1 MQTAIPKVARAC
13 LAASVF
19 GLAFATS
26 VVAASEE
33 RDPLIGSWKLES
45 WQVIAEDGTP
55 HDLFGASPK
64 GYLVLTPEG
73 RSIVLTTAS
82 GRKGGMDDAI
92 RVALHKSMLA
102 YSGRYRVEKNDFI
115 TTVEVSWNE
124 EWTGTEQRRHYR
136 ISGDKLFIE
145 SAPAPSIVFPG
156 KTDFRRIVWAR
167 EK

>member
-45 WQVIAEDGTP
+45 WQVIAEGGTP

-73 RSIVLTTAS
+73 RSIVVLAKERFKIR
-82 GRKGGMDDAI
+82 GREVGAGRYPRPQSCE
-92 RVALHKSMLA
+92 RVAFA
-102 YSGRYRVEKNDFI
+102 
-115 TTVEVSWNE
+115 
-124 EWTGTEQRRHYR
+124 
-136 ISGDKLFIE
+136 
-145 SAPAPSIVFPG
+145 
-156 KTDFRRIVWAR
+156 
-167 EK
+167 